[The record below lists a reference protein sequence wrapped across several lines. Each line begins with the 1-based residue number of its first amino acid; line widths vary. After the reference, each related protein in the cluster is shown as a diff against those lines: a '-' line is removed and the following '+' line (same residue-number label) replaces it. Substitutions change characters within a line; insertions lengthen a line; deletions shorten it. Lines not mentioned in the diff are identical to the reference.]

1 MFVFKTNPWVYFVK
15 THECFFIHPISFS
28 VLLHAKGNMIKA
40 TQEESWYA
48 IRHNGYISCGTQK
61 KRMGKSIGIPLDN
74 GASYNSSSLQT
85 ITQDLKYFPLQTDSN
100 ILNLPPKLL
109 SKIKQKQQQQK
120 LSLKK
125 FIRPSGITRAGTDKT
140 LENRSISCVFTFVA
154 QMV

>member
-48 IRHNGYISCGTQK
+48 IRHNGYISWGTQK
-61 KRMGKSIGIPLDN
+61 KRMGKSVEKLLDN
-74 GASYNSSSLQT
+74 GASYNSNSF
-85 ITQDLKYFPLQTDSN
+85 QDLKYFPLQTDSN
-100 ILNLPPKLL
+100 NLNLAPKLL
-109 SKIKQKQQQQK
+109 SKTKQKQQQQK
-120 LSLKK
+120 LSPKS
-125 FIRPSGITRAGTDKT
+125 FVRPSSITKTGTDKA